1 MASDRELVSRVAEGD
16 GEAFRTLYDRFADRV
31 LRYAFTIL
39 RNRHL
44 AEEVTQET
52 MIAVW
57 KGAGRFAGRSKVST
71 WLFGIARN
79 RSYDL
84 VRKEE
89 RGKRLPDTPM
99 ISPDPAKGILLQ
111 QKVVEAMNILPND
124 QREVVFLTFYEGL
137 SYAEIAG
144 ILDIP
149 QGTVK
154 SRMFHAK
161 RKMAE
166 ALT

>member
-1 MASDRELVSRVAEGD
+1 MASDRELVSRVAQGD

-52 MIAVW
+52 MVAVW

-111 QKVVEAMNILPND
+111 QKVVEAMNTLPND